1 MQARVQEGVDVYAH
15 RGSTVLAP
23 ENTMQAFELALRYG
37 ADVLE
42 IDVRLSRDNR
52 VVVIHDSRVDRT
64 CNGMGEV
71 RHMTLHELQKL
82 DAGYHFTDLD
92 GRPSRGQRTR
102 LISLDEL
109 FERIPNA
116 RINIDIKD
124 KAYEAVSAV
133 VTALEKSGRQADVT
147 VGSFHPQCI
156 AWFRKLAP
164 QVSTAA
170 TLMEVAQ
177 LYFGRALCV
186 NTNYQYL
193 QIPVRYFGL
202 PLATRGFIRHAR
214 SRGLKSVYWTV
225 NDPDS
230 MRALARLRVSGLV
243 TDRVDIAATLL
254 NGRSL

>member
-1 MQARVQEGVDVYAH
+1 
-15 RGSTVLAP
+15 
-23 ENTMQAFELALRYG
+23 MQAFELALGYG

-52 VVVIHDSRVDRT
+52 VVVIHDARVDRT
-64 CNGMGEV
+64 CDGMGEV
-71 RHMTLHELQKL
+71 RNMTLQELQQL
-82 DAGYHFTDLD
+82 DAGYHFTDLN

-109 FERIPNA
+109 FEQIPHA

-124 KAYEAVSAV
+124 KAYKAVSAV
-133 VTALEKSGRQADVT
+133 VMALEKSGRHNDVT

-156 AWFRKLAP
+156 AWFRQLAP

-177 LYFGRALCV
+177 LYFGRSLCLK
-186 NTNYQYL
+186 TNYQYL

-202 PLATRGFIRHAR
+202 PLATRGFVRHAR
-214 SRGLKSVYWTV
+214 ARGLKAVYWTI

-230 MRALARLRVSGLV
+230 MRALANLQVSGLV
-243 TDRVDIAATLL
+243 TDRIDIAATLL
-254 NGRSL
+254 NDRARP